1 MTASPTA
8 SLPTAPPLPATPIA
22 VALSGGADSLYTL
35 LRLKEEG
42 AKLMGVHGLFG
53 QRILARFMKHAN
65 LPPLFPSFEEMTEQL
80 NTLCDSLGIPFHL
93 IDCENLFLENVIK
106 PFVQTYIQGGTPN
119 PCALCNA
126 TVKLGDL
133 LRQCLALGA
142 SHLATGHYAR
152 CLQTPMG
159 PVLMQGSDP
168 AKDQSYFLALT
179 PKEQLA
185 KILFPAG
192 SRLKKDVL
200 AELASQN
207 ISPPQQGESQE
218 ICFIPGNLYREFL
231 PFMAGELGL
240 SLPGSGK
247 ICLENDTCLGD
258 HQGLWQYTEGQ
269 RRGIGIG
276 WKEPLHV
283 LAKEQDTNIL
293 RVGPKSALQ
302 TSSFACEEINM
313 LIPPSHW
320 PGKIYV
326 KTRYREHP
334 QPAKVLFSRNDERVS
349 AHVTYENKSTSVS
362 CGQLAAMY
370 IPYENYLNTDLNSQL
385 CVAAGGII
393 TSSER

>member
-1 MTASPTA
+1 MPVSPIMA
-8 SLPTAPPLPATPIA
+8 PLPTTPIA

-35 LRLKEEG
+35 LRLKEQG
-42 AKLMGVHGLFG
+42 ANLIGVHGLFG
-53 QRILARFMKHAN
+53 QRILSRFMGYAG
-65 LPPLFPSFEEMTEQL
+65 LPAISPSFEEMTEQL
-80 NTLCDSLGIPFHL
+80 SALCGSLHIPFHL
-93 IDCENLFLENVIK
+93 IDCESLFLKNVIK

-133 LRQCLALGA
+133 LHQCLALGA

-152 CLQTPMG
+152 CLQTPSG
-159 PVLMQGSDP
+159 PVLLQGSDA

-200 AELASQN
+200 AELADQN
-207 ISPPQQGESQE
+207 IAPPQQGESQE

-240 SLPGSGK
+240 SLPKGGK
-247 ICLENDTCLGD
+247 ICLEDGTCLGE
-258 HQGLWQYTEGQ
+258 HKGLWQYTEGQ

-283 LAKEQDTNIL
+283 LAKEQDHNIL

-302 TSSFACEEINM
+302 TSSFACEETNL
-313 LIPPSHW
+313 LIPSSLW
-320 PGKIYV
+320 PRQVYV
-326 KTRYREHP
+326 KTRYREQP
-334 QPAKVLFSRNDERVS
+334 QPAKVSFSRKDDKVS
-349 AHVTYENKSTSVS
+349 ISVTYENQNTSVS
-362 CGQLAAMY
+362 CGQLAVMY
-370 IPYENYLNTDLNSQL
+370 VPYENYPNTDQNSQL
-385 CVAAGGII
+385 CVAAGAII
-393 TSSER
+393 TNSER